1 MQTLKICARYS
12 VAIVP
17 LLSGCAAVRPK
28 ADYQRATQNI
38 VEATGVSATTQPHSA
53 DQAAIDPDSMLKD
66 GLSVEEA
73 VQFCLLNNPRLLSA
87 FYDIGVARADLVQS
101 TLFSNPT
108 LAMSIAFP
116 EGGGLSNIQATFAQ
130 NIVDLWQIPFRRR
143 AADRALDAEILLVA
157 QRAVDLANETR
168 VAYFTTE
175 AADETVAIADQ
186 NLSLANQLLEVAR
199 ARQAAG
205 AVGELDV
212 NLARGTVYSAELE
225 VQRAQLGARTER
237 RRLATALGL
246 TSSIDDVALS
256 TPLATDRTIARSPE
270 EVAEIAMANRPD
282 IRAARE
288 RVERSIVQVRLEY
301 LKIFPDFSI
310 GFYDERNEARSLP
323 GRRIPSNTARASV
336 AAGQLTAPEIQ
347 SRGQRQQERSQE
359 ISNIFGPAF
368 NLTLP
373 IFDQNQAQIAKAK
386 LLYEQSAA
394 ELDAIER
401 VASQQVRQAVDQS
414 ATTQKIASY
423 FRDKLIPQANK
434 SLDLSRRSYEVGRAS
449 IIVLLDAQRIL
460 LATRRESVIAD
471 RDHSI
476 AIAELERVTARPYSA
491 LAQGTT
497 QQPAARTLEDAADD
511 PRSIAVNGANQ

>member
-1 MQTLKICARYS
+1 MQTSRIRARYYI
-12 VAIVP
+12 AIAP
-17 LLSGCAAVRPK
+17 LLSGCAAVRPS
-28 ADYQRATQNI
+28 ADYQRATQSI
-38 VEATGVSATTQPHSA
+38 VEATGVWATTQPDSTN
-53 DQAAIDPDSMLKD
+53 QAAFDFDAALGN
-66 GLSVEEA
+66 GLSIEEA

-143 AADRALDAEILLVA
+143 AADRALDTEILLVA
-157 QRAVDLANETR
+157 QKAVDLANETR
-168 VAYFTTE
+168 AAYFTSV
-175 AADETVAIADQ
+175 AADETVAIAHQ
-186 NLSLANQLLEVAR
+186 NLALAKQLLEVAR

-225 VQRAQLGARTER
+225 VQRTQLGARTER

-246 TSSIDDVALS
+246 TSSIDDAALS
-256 TPLATDRTIARSPE
+256 TPLATDRSIDRSPE
-270 EVAEIAMANRPD
+270 EVTEIAMANRPD

-288 RVERSIVQVRLEY
+288 RVERNVVQARLEY
-301 LKIFPDFSI
+301 LKVFPDFSI

-323 GRRIPSNTARASV
+323 GRRILSNTARASV

-386 LLYEQSAA
+386 LQYEQSVA
-394 ELDAIER
+394 ELDALER
-401 VASQQVRQAVDQS
+401 VSSQQVRQAVDQS

-423 FRDKLIPQANK
+423 FREKLIPQANE
-434 SLDLSRRSYEVGRAS
+434 SLELSRRSYEVGRAS
-449 IIVLLDAQRIL
+449 IIVLLDAQRVL
-460 LATRRESVIAD
+460 LATRRESVVAD

-497 QQPAARTLEDAADD
+497 QQPSARTIEGDASDT
-511 PRSIAVNGANQ
+511 RSTTVSGGNQ